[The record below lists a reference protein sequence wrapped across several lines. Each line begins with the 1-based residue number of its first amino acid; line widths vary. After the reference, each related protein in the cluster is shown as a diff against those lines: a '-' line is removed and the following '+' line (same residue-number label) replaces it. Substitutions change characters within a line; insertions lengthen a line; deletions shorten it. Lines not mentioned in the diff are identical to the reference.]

1 MITGIHEISHRRF
14 TAGRPSL
21 RTRRCS
27 GQRHKGG
34 EPAACL
40 ARRRTPEP
48 GIQAQRPRRDPPPVL
63 DRCAVPGSVKK
74 RRKPCK
80 KNPTVVDGLPGFPGM
95 QNGRSQESRD
105 TAARSHQA
113 VPPWDGC
120 PGKSGR
126 IRPSHSVR
134 RMPRT
139 RLVRIRPF
147 RGTVAP
153 THREVTS
160 GKAVRCE
167 FAEKKNPEG
176 EACRVRA
183 PNVTIDDP

>member
-1 MITGIHEISHRRF
+1 MLTSIHENSHRQI
-14 TAGRPSL
+14 TAGGPSS
-21 RTRRCS
+21 RTRRRP
-27 GQRHKGG
+27 GQPHKGG

-48 GIQAQRPRRDPPPVL
+48 GIQAQRTRRDPPPVL
-63 DRCAVPGSVKK
+63 DRCAVPGSAKK
-74 RRKPCK
+74 RRKPCG
-80 KNPTVVDGLPGFPGM
+80 KNPTVVDGLPEFPGM
-95 QNGRSQESRD
+95 QSGRSQESRD
-105 TAARSHQA
+105 TAARPHQA
-113 VPPWDGC
+113 VPLPWGGC

-153 THREVTS
+153 THREVSS
-160 GKAVRCE
+160 GQAVRGE
-167 FAEKKNPEG
+167 FAEKKSGRGGMQSKSAKCHN
-176 EACRVRA
+176 
-183 PNVTIDDP
+183 